1 MGHWDAV
8 AGRRWVITD
17 LRCYDWWALG
27 MEWGRYAREKKELEG
42 RGAVGKG
49 GEREEEEGVH
59 APEPGKGEGE
69 GEREEWR
76 YEQWVRELMEEE
88 GVRALP
94 RDSGMLG
101 RKMDGRG
108 FWGAVGDVPE
118 VGRVE

>member
-1 MGHWDAV
+1 M
-8 AGRRWVITD
+8 ITD

-27 MEWGRYAREKKELEG
+27 MEWGRYAREKKI
-42 RGAVGKG
+42 
-49 GEREEEEGVH
+49 EEE
-59 APEPGKGEGE
+59 GEGE
-69 GEREEWR
+69 GLL

-94 RDSGMLG
+94 RNSGMLG

-108 FWGAVGDVPE
+108 FWGAVGDAPE